1 MGGGAEAGQG
11 GEVGAQ
17 GHETGLDAME
27 IVDGVRKK
35 PFLWGVA
42 LAWTPWIPILIGL
55 GDALIGI
62 SRQKATGIGV
72 VTGGLTELFVV
83 WGIGAILIGQVVAI
97 VLLFR
102 AFSPGHWVRS
112 LFSVLSI
119 CLSGFMLLLLGLFFW
134 LSWFQAHHN
143 F

>member
-1 MGGGAEAGQG
+1 
-11 GEVGAQ
+11 
-17 GHETGLDAME
+17 ME

-35 PFLWGVA
+35 RFLWGVA

-119 CLSGFMLLLLGLFFW
+119 RLSGFMLLLLGLFFW